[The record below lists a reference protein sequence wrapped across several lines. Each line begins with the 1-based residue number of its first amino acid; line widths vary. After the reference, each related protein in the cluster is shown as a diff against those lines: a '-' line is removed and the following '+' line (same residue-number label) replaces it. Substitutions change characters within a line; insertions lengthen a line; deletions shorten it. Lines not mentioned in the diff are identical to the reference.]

1 MKPTSLL
8 ICVVR
13 DQDALKMVDI
23 LREKQ
28 ISFTKLA
35 STGGFLRE
43 GNTTLLI
50 GIHEAKKNEVID
62 LIRSQCEHRE
72 EYIESAIP
80 VNEPI
85 GPYVPQQAKVIRGGG
100 VLFEVPI
107 ERYERF

>member
-13 DQDALKMVDI
+13 DQDAIKLVDV
-23 LREKQ
+23 LREKK

-50 GIHEAKKNEVID
+50 GIDEARKNEAIE
-62 LIRSQCEHRE
+62 LIRKQCERRE
-72 EYIESAIP
+72 EYVESAIP

-85 GPYVPQQAKVIRGGG
+85 GPYVPQQVKVIRGGG
-100 VLFEVPI
+100 VLFEIPI

>member
-1 MKPTSLL
+1 MKPTFLL

-13 DQDALKMVDI
+13 DQDAIRLVDA

-43 GNTTLLI
+43 GNTTILI
-50 GIHEAKKNEVID
+50 GIDESRREEVVQI
-62 LIRSQCEHRE
+62 IRSQCERRE
-72 EYIESAIP
+72 EIIESAIP

-85 GPYVPQQAKVIRGGG
+85 GPYVPQQVKVVRGGG